1 MIRNIALTIVGIGF
15 ILVAGL
21 LVWYSQ
27 LQLPDFNSFH
37 DRRIS
42 NSTKIY
48 DRTGTVV
55 LYDVHGNIKRTAIP
69 LADMGDNI
77 KNATLAI
84 EDSEFYNHGGIRL
97 KSIVRAVIVN
107 TFHIGPKQGG
117 STITQQVVKNS
128 LLTQDRTI
136 TRKIKEWI
144 LAIKLDK
151 ELTKDQILEL
161 YLNDN
166 PYGGTTYGVK
176 EGARTFFN
184 KEPKDLTVA
193 EAAYMAAIPK
203 GPTLYSPYG
212 KNKNLLDERKNTI
225 LKRMLDLDIINK
237 DTYTSAKNEIVVFNK
252 QDLKG
257 IKAPHFVFYILDIL
271 RQKYGE
277 DAIETGGYNVYTT
290 LDYTLQEKAEEI
302 IAKNAD
308 DNEKKYKATNQALV
322 AINPK
327 TGEVLTMVGSKNYFD
342 KTIDGEYNIATAKR
356 QPGSSFK
363 PFVYVTGFEKGYTPE
378 TILFDT
384 PTQFNS
390 GCPATDFTSGAPCY
404 SPDNYDNA
412 YKGPMTVRS
421 ALQESRNIP
430 AVKMLYLVG
439 IDDAMK
445 KARDIGVTLSGSK
458 DQYGLSLVLGGGEVS
473 LLDMVSGYAT
483 LANNGVHQSVI
494 PIIRIE
500 DSNGKVLENYQITTG
515 NQVVT
520 PEADALISNVLS
532 DNNARIPTFGANSSL
547 YVPGYNVA
555 AKTGTTN
562 SNKDAWL
569 IGYTPSIAVGVWSGN
584 NNNTPMKSGG
594 GTVAGPTWNEF
605 MKFVLPTIPKESF
618 PTPPP
623 INETLTPVLRGIW
636 QGGDFYTIDSV
647 SGGLATEYTP
657 IENRVEKH
665 ITNVHD
671 ILYWVDKNNPT
682 SGIPSNPS
690 SDPLFNHFE
699 VGVQTWWEQHKQNY
713 SSVVIESKPT
723 YYDTIH
729 TAASAP
735 QVTILNGKPFIS
747 GKNLVV
753 PYAYQTVKPF
763 KKALL
768 YVNNVLI
775 TETTGQPFTVPL
787 DSIKNTDVVNLVKV
801 VVFDTDNNKGQA
813 EAIISF

>member
-1 MIRNIALTIVGIGF
+1 MIRNITLGTVGLGLI
-15 ILVAGL
+15 IVAGL

-27 LQLPDFNSFH
+27 MQLPDFNAFH

-69 LADMGDNI
+69 LADMGQNI

-84 EDSEFYNHGGIRL
+84 EDSNFYNHGGIQL
-97 KSIVRAVIVN
+97 KSIVRAAIVDI
-107 TFHIGPKQGG
+107 FHIGPKQGG

-128 LLTQDRTI
+128 LLTQDQTI

-151 ELTKDQILEL
+151 ELNKDQILEL

-166 PYGGTTYGVK
+166 PYGGTTYGIK
-176 EGARTFFN
+176 EGARSFFN
-184 KEPKDLTVA
+184 KEPRDLSVA
-193 EAAYMAAIPK
+193 EAAYLAAIPK

-212 KNKNLLDERKNTI
+212 KNKNLLDDRKNTI
-225 LKRMLDLDIINK
+225 LKRMFDLKMIDEQ
-237 DTYTSAKNEIVVFNK
+237 TYNTSKNEVVVFNK

-271 RQKYGE
+271 RQKYGD
-277 DAIETGGYNVYTT
+277 DAIETGGYSVYTT

-302 IAKNAD
+302 IAKNAA

-327 TGEVLTMVGSKNYFD
+327 TGEILTMVGSKNYFD
-342 KTIDGEYNIATAKR
+342 KTIDGAYNIATAKR

-363 PFVYVTGFEKGYTPE
+363 PFVYVTSFEKGYTPD
-378 TILFDT
+378 TVLFDT

-390 GCPATDFTSGAPCY
+390 SCSATDFKTGAPCY
-404 SPDNYDNA
+404 SPDDYDNS

-445 KARDIGVTLSGSK
+445 KARDLGVTLSGNK

-483 LANNGVHQSVI
+483 LANNGIYQTVL
-494 PIIRIE
+494 PIMRIE
-500 DSNGKVLENYQITTG
+500 DSSGKILENYEIKQG

-547 YVPGYNVA
+547 YVPGYEVA

-584 NNNTPMKSGG
+584 NDNTPMKSGG
-594 GTVAGPTWNEF
+594 GTVAGPSWNEF
-605 MKFVLPTIPKESF
+605 MKFVLPTMPKENF
-618 PTPPP
+618 PTPPQTDSNLAP
-623 INETLTPVLRGIW
+623 ILRGIW
-636 QGGDFYTIDSV
+636 TGGDFYTIDSI
-647 SGGLATEYTP
+647 SGGIATQYTP
-657 IENRVEKH
+657 TETRVEKH

-671 ILYWVDKNNPT
+671 ILYWIDKNNPT
-682 SGIPSNPS
+682 GPKPTNPT

-699 VGVQTWWEQHKQNY
+699 VGAQIWWEQHKQNY
-713 SSVVIESKPT
+713 PNITIDTKPS
-723 YYDTIH
+723 YYDNIH
-729 TAASAP
+729 TAQTVP
-735 QVTILNGKPFIS
+735 VVNITNNKPYIS
-747 GKNLVV
+747 GKNLIV
-753 PYAYQTVKPF
+753 PFTFQTVKPF

-775 TETTGQPFTVPL
+775 TETTNLSFNIPI
-787 DSIKNTDVVNLVKV
+787 DSIKNTEVVNVIKV
-801 VVFDTDNNKGQA
+801 VVFDTDYNKGQT
-813 EAIISF
+813 ETTMSF